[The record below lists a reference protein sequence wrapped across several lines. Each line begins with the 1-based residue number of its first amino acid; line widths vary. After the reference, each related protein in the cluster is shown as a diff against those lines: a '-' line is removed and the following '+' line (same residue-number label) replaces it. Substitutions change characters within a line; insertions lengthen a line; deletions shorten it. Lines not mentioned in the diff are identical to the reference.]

1 MGWGAT
7 SCNTF
12 RFLTQQYNNLK
23 FSIFCAFGVFRSPR
37 IPLCQ
42 GTPYVFWENS
52 VCFSRPGF
60 NDTQEVRYCF
70 VVVVLYLNQNHLSIS
85 QVCICT
91 RDGCNKDYTSSR
103 ATYAYYPRLGEHPN
117 VTSGDGQSTSV
128 LSFEKNQVKFDQE
141 RSKRLWVAGR
151 F

>member
-1 MGWGAT
+1 MVVGRGAT

-23 FSIFCAFGVFRSPR
+23 FSIFCSFDIFRSPR

-70 VVVVLYLNQNHLSIS
+70 LLLIFLNQNHLSIS

-103 ATYAYYPRLGEHPN
+103 STYAYYPRLGPN
-117 VTSGDGQSTSV
+117 ATSAAGQFILV
-128 LSFEKNQVKFDQE
+128 LSHEQ
-141 RSKRLWVAGR
+141 G
-151 F
+151 